1 MKNNNEIKLL
11 NAPEGIDHA
20 GTTTDLRGMGETNIQ
35 FKNNL
40 ADINKESQD
49 IIKKLRGMGPG
60 EERTK
65 LKAKLNSM
73 YGETMRAIH
82 GPNYKLQVIDFES
95 DKIQDMIKNKF
106 VDTDAVYMD
115 TFINYAD
122 KESSKE
128 EKMDIDDKLDALCSD
143 IIKTESE
150 RIRKNSLDK
159 LSSTSNEEKH
169 LVKYTGKEAEIIC
182 RVLKDRNKP
191 ENEEK
196 TRYASRELS
205 WLKFNSRVL
214 DIAKDPKTPL
224 YERLRFV
231 SITSSNLD
239 EFMMVRLGALKNMI
253 TSENNTILCDGN
265 HVELEYSLVSK
276 GITSFIDD
284 MRATYLNI
292 LKELEETKSVR
303 VVKYGKNGLEN
314 TNGHTGRI
322 RKFISNYFENKIYY
336 SLTPIVFDESRP
348 FPLVKNNT
356 LNIAVLLEDETLGK
370 LVGTMYVPSELPR
383 FVEIKDKKIPENEHF
398 FISIEDIIRIN
409 LNKIFINKKIVSS
422 CSYRVIRNTD
432 IDVMDNKNKF
442 LADKMFE
449 TIKEREIGK
458 PLRMEISTCKKELY
472 KILQKAMELSKSD
485 IIKTHTAP
493 VKLSTAHEINLKHID
508 GYEEMVYPKFTPQ
521 IGEDL
526 FSEPDIFEAMDEKDL
541 VLHHPYDTF
550 DHVVNMI
557 QQASVNPDVLTI
569 KQTLYRVSENSP
581 IMEALIKAAKNGK
594 QVTCL
599 LEVKARFNEEDNLH
613 WAERLEAAGGYVIYG
628 VDNLKTHCKMTLIA
642 KRTKKKIKTYCHLGT
657 GNYNDVT
664 SKIYTDISY
673 FTTNTDICNDVA
685 KLFNTITGFSE
696 PRLKKIVSAP
706 HNLRN
711 EFNRL
716 IDQEIQCAKEGKPA
730 KIVAKCNS
738 VNDIQIIN
746 KLYEASQAG
755 VKVELIVRGVCC
767 LKTGR
772 EYSKNITV
780 KSIVGR
786 YLEHSRIYQ
795 FENNKHSVYISSADL
810 MTRNLDKRFEI
821 LIPIVNKISRT
832 KIENILDTFRSDTT
846 AYLLEGEDYVRDN
859 NLNRVSSQEIFM
871 SNANSVNKFKNVNKI
886 YIRERK

>member
-1 MKNNNEIKLL
+1 MENNNVKEIKLL
-11 NAPEGIDHA
+11 NAPEGIDHQTVA
-20 GTTTDLRGMGETNIQ
+20 YDLKDYANRQDVPYIDTDSIQ
-35 FKNNL
+35 
-40 ADINKESQD
+40 NKDSMKFMNQD
-49 IIKKLRGMGPG
+49 LVEKIKSMGPC
-60 EERTK
+60 EERRK

-73 YGETMRAIH
+73 YGEAMRTMNNPEEIGMANLESDKVQTFFK
-82 GPNYKLQVIDFES
+82 PNYKPNGVIEYEEV
-95 DKIQDMIKNKF
+95 KIRN
-106 VDTDAVYMD
+106 
-115 TFINYAD
+115 N
-122 KESSKE
+122 
-128 EKMDIDDKLDALCSD
+128 
-143 IIKTESE
+143 SE
-150 RIRKNSLDK
+150 TI
-159 LSSTSNEEKH
+159 
-169 LVKYTGKEAEIIC
+169 
-182 RVLKDRNKP
+182 
-191 ENEEK
+191 EEK

-214 DIAKDPKTPL
+214 DIAKNPNTPI

-253 TSENNTILCDGN
+253 NAENNTILCDGN
-265 HVELEYSLVSK
+265 HVEHEYSLVSK
-276 GITSFIDD
+276 GINHFISD
-284 MRATYLNI
+284 MRNTYTNI
-292 LKELEETKSVR
+292 LKELEDTRNIRIVR
-303 VVKYGKNGLEN
+303 YGKNGIEN
-314 TNGHTGRI
+314 ANGYTSVVKKYI
-322 RKFISNYFENKIYY
+322 AKYFENKIYY

-356 LNIAVLLEDETLGK
+356 LNIAVLLEDDNFGK

-383 FVEIKDKKIPENEHF
+383 FVEIKDKKIPENEHY

-409 LNKIFINKKIVSS
+409 LNKIFINKKVVSS

-432 IDVMDNKNKF
+432 IDVMESKNKF

-458 PLRMEISTCKKELY
+458 PLRMEISACKKELY
-472 KILQKAMELSKSD
+472 KILQKAMELSKND
-485 IIKTHTAP
+485 IIKTHRTP
-493 VKLSTAHEINLKHID
+493 VKLSTVNEMNFKHVQ
-508 GYEEMVYPKFTPQ
+508 GYEEMIYPKFTPQ

-526 FSEPDIFEAMDEKDL
+526 FSEPDIFEAMDEKDI
-541 VLHHPYDTF
+541 VLQHPYDTF
-550 DHVVNMI
+550 DHVVNMV
-557 QQASVNPDVLTI
+557 QQAAVNPDVLSI

-599 LEVKARFNEEDNLH
+599 LEIKARFNEEDNLH

-716 IDQEIQCAKEGKPA
+716 IDQEIQYAKEGKPA
-730 KIVAKCNS
+730 KITAKCNS
-738 VNDIQIIN
+738 INDIQIID
-746 KLYEASQAG
+746 KLYEASEAG

-767 LKTGR
+767 LKTDR
-772 EYSKNITV
+772 PYSKNITV

-786 YLEHSRIYQ
+786 YLEHSRIYY
-795 FENNKHSVYISSADL
+795 FENNKHKVYISSADL

-832 KIENILDTFRSDTT
+832 KIENILNTFRTDTT
-846 AYLLEGEDYVRDN
+846 AYLLKGENYVRIEDVN
-859 NLNRVSSQEIFM
+859 KVSAQETFM
-871 SNANSVNKFKNVNKI
+871 STANNVNKFKNVNKI